1 MKALLPIDETLL
13 GMVRV
18 SMLVLLKAPAPIVC
32 KESDNVSFVK
42 AGQFFDPRLA
52 EEGKNP
58 FQLDSKAPTADYKA
72 FIESEV
78 RYNRLSRTNPERA
91 EALFTKAAKDAADK
105 YAKLAKMAE

>member
-42 AGQFFDPRLA
+42 AGQL
-52 EEGKNP
+52 K
-58 FQLDSKAPTADYKA
+58 KA
-72 FIESEV
+72 
-78 RYNRLSRTNPERA
+78 LS
-91 EALFTKAAKDAADK
+91 
-105 YAKLAKMAE
+105 